1 VGIPTI
7 HKVYMKRARGVG
19 RGRIVTL
26 EITRRKMR
34 ERTLD
39 QFKHIKTCVLAREL
53 CMLVRA
59 NRVALAKEDAHECCS
74 FIAKLC
80 KEAGCDEPSELCS
93 KAAEA
98 ILGSE
103 EEYLEICTQS
113 CQKCTESRQP
123 KRVRPENQ
131 VQYVA

>member
-1 VGIPTI
+1 
-7 HKVYMKRARGVG
+7 MK
-19 RGRIVTL
+19 TL
-26 EITRRKMR
+26 EITRQNMR

-39 QFKHIKTCVLAREL
+39 RFKYIKTCVLAREL

-59 NRVALAKEDAHECCS
+59 NRVALAKKDVHECCS

-98 ILGSE
+98 VLGSE
-103 EEYLEICTQS
+103 EEYLNLCEQS
-113 CQKCTESRQP
+113 MRKCSESRQP
-123 KRVRPENQ
+123 RREGPERQ
-131 VQYVA
+131 AHYVA

>member
-1 VGIPTI
+1 
-7 HKVYMKRARGVG
+7 MKRARGVG

-59 NRVALAKEDAHECCS
+59 NRVALAKEDVHECCS
-74 FIAKLC
+74 SIAKLC

-98 ILGSE
+98 VLGSE
-103 EEYLEICTQS
+103 EEYLKICAES
-113 CQKCTESRQP
+113 CRKCTESRQP
-123 KRVRPENQ
+123 KGVRPENQ

>member
-1 VGIPTI
+1 
-7 HKVYMKRARGVG
+7 MKLERGVG
-19 RGRIVTL
+19 RGRTMTL
-26 EITRRKMR
+26 EITRQKMR

-39 QFKHIKTCVLAREL
+39 QFKHIRTCVLAREL

-59 NRVALAKEDAHECCS
+59 NRVALTKEDVHECCS

-98 ILGSE
+98 VLGSE
-103 EEYLEICTQS
+103 EEYLKLCAQS
-113 CQKCTESRQP
+113 CRKCSESRQP
-123 KRVRPENQ
+123 KREGPERQ
-131 VQYVA
+131 AHYVA